1 MRFPM
6 IGIVL
11 LALVL
16 GSSTAYAGESGWLSL
31 GAKGWSPSITSKS
44 GIGTAHATAEAKATR
59 QDIVDWCASWTPD
72 ASDCV
77 AREMATDEVKKTYR
91 ASADC
96 MRGTITP
103 VDGASYT
110 FAGVWDASD
119 IGAGRTRWQDA
130 AGQIVGRDN
139 ASGGL
144 AISQQWEELCPG
156 PLKIPPAKGT
166 PLPAAKA
173 PAPAAAAGAFAVGDV
188 IEAKYGREWIRGRI
202 DKIRPGPEYD
212 VRLDNGQRGILPP
225 RMIRKAG
232 P

>member
-1 MRFPM
+1 M
-6 IGIVL
+6 IAIVL

-16 GSSTAYAGESGWLSL
+16 GSSAAYAGESGWLSL
-31 GAKGWSPSITSKS
+31 GAKGWSPSITAKS

-72 ASDCV
+72 ATDCV
-77 AREMATDEVKKTYR
+77 AREMATDEVKKIYR

-96 MRGTITP
+96 TRGTITP
-103 VDGASYT
+103 VDGAHYT
-110 FAGVWDASD
+110 FAGVWDGSD
-119 IGAGRTRWQDA
+119 IGEGRTRWKDA

-156 PLKIPPAKGT
+156 PLEIQPATGTPPPA
-166 PLPAAKA
+166 AQA
-173 PAPAAAAGAFAVGDV
+173 PTPAAAGGFAVGDV
-188 IEAKYGREWIRGRI
+188 IEAKYGREWMRGRI

>member
-1 MRFPM
+1 M
-6 IGIVL
+6 IAIVL
-11 LALVL
+11 LVLVF
-16 GSSTAYAGESGWLSL
+16 GSSTAHAEESGWLSL

-59 QDIVDWCASWTPD
+59 QDIVDWCASWTPN
-72 ASDCV
+72 ATDCV
-77 AREMATDEVKKTYR
+77 AREMATDEVKQTYR

-96 MRGTITP
+96 TRGTITP
-103 VDGASYT
+103 VDGAHYT

-119 IGAGRTRWQDA
+119 IGAGRTRWRDA

-156 PLKIPPAKGT
+156 PLKIQPAQGT
-166 PLPAAKA
+166 PPPAAKA
-173 PAPAAAAGAFAVGDV
+173 PAPAAAADGFAVGDV

-232 P
+232 R

>member
-1 MRFPM
+1 V
-6 IGIVL
+6 IAIVL
-11 LALVL
+11 LGLVL
-16 GSSTAYAGESGWLSL
+16 GPSNACAGESGWLSL

-72 ASDCV
+72 A
-77 AREMATDEVKKTYR
+77 TDWKTYR

-96 MRGTITP
+96 LAGTITP

-119 IGAGRTRWQDA
+119 IGAGRTRWRDA
-130 AGQIVGRDN
+130 AGKIVGRDN

-144 AISQQWEELCPG
+144 AIAQQWEELCPG
-156 PLKIPPAKGT
+156 PLKIQPAKGA
-166 PLPAAKA
+166 PPAAPKDR
-173 PAPAAAAGAFAVGDV
+173 APAAAAGDFVVGDV